1 MQFSGR
7 DNVGEYDLS
16 DGLELELDELV
27 LELELEEVL
36 LLVLEL
42 VLLLLFCLL
51 LFCLLLFVLENPLTV
66 LNVDNYLTYFFVY
79 LANILII
86 YSISY

>member
-42 VLLLLFCLL
+42 VLLL
-51 LFCLLLFVLENPLTV
+51 FVLENPLTV

-86 YSISY
+86 SSISY